1 LKDVTSNECCWYPAA
16 LFRLE
21 KVPSVARTVPDV
33 LSTWTLKVSKAVV
46 VVVSAVSMCSQKV
59 RVAVV
64 AVEGIEMVWAAESVC
79 VVP

>member
-1 LKDVTSNECCWYPAA
+1 

-21 KVPSVARTVPDV
+21 NVANVESTVPDV

-59 RVAVV
+59 KVAVV
-64 AVEGIEMVWAAESVC
+64 AVEGMEMVWAAESVC

>member
-1 LKDVTSNECCWYPAA
+1 

-21 KVPSVARTVPDV
+21 KVPSVESTVPEL
-33 LSTWTLKVSKAVV
+33 LSTWTFRVSKAVV

-64 AVEGIEMVWAAESVC
+64 AVEGMEMV
-79 VVP
+79 